1 MRPMA
6 QPVQASR
13 CQASTVMEPMAPI
26 IYAPQPVQAQ
36 ASTVM
41 ETSSCSGLPFI
52 AYPRFDADVARPQE
66 RQPRGSRSRSR
77 TRRSRRG
84 PGSHMLA
91 DIEAAAATFRRS
103 PNSMPLG
110 STWELVGVIN
120 SGEGLML
127 QFERVGEGDQDNVFA
142 MLLHQ
147 VRASSEVTER

>member
-1 MRPMA
+1 
-6 QPVQASR
+6 
-13 CQASTVMEPMAPI
+13 
-26 IYAPQPVQAQ
+26 
-36 ASTVM
+36 
-41 ETSSCSGLPFI
+41 
-52 AYPRFDADVARPQE
+52 
-66 RQPRGSRSRSR
+66 
-77 TRRSRRG
+77 
-84 PGSHMLA
+84 MLA

-127 QFERVGEGDQDNVFA
+127 QFERVGEEDDQDHVFA